1 MSVNFEES
9 GARRIVGATK
19 WVEQHTRN
27 PVRLRGD
34 RGHRGDGGIWAKI
47 TDKGTEDNSYKY
59 AWQQVVADANGDM
72 QPALLSGTVAENYAI
87 ASDKSEAVPQ
97 DSIVWLLPSRNQ
109 EFYLFANPA
118 NQGFWAKIG
127 EGDAWKY
134 GWTQLVPSEADDGTY
149 TEGDLSAE
157 HDDDNFAV
165 SFDGSEHVLPYS
177 VVWLQ
182 PTGSFFTFYYAPGL
196 ITAKLVSASTI
207 PGRQGATP
215 GSTTV
220 TIERF
225 NGIALNN
232 QGEYDNITVY
242 NNFRSSISGEGGDEL
257 YLQLTYGQGVWW
269 LSAVDCLKEDEEDEE
284 E

>member
-1 MSVNFEES
+1 MPVNFEES

-19 WVEQHTRN
+19 WVEQHIRN
-27 PVRLRGD
+27 PVRKRGHK
-34 RGHRGDGGIWAKI
+34 GHRGDGGIWAKI
-47 TDKGTEDNSYKY
+47 TSKGTGSDSYKY
-59 AWQQVVADANGDM
+59 AWTQQVADENGNMTDG
-72 QPALLSGTVAENYAI
+72 LLEGTTSANYAV
-87 ASDKSEAVPQ
+87 ASDKSEAVPV
-97 DSIVWLLPSRNQ
+97 DSIVYLLPSKNQ

-127 EGDAWKY
+127 TNDSFKY

-157 HDDDNFAV
+157 ADDDNFAV
-165 SFDGSEHVLPYS
+165 SFDGSTHVLENS
-177 VVWLQ
+177 VVWLE
-182 PTGSFFTFYYAPGL
+182 PSGPFFTFYYAPGL
-196 ITAKLVSASTI
+196 ITAKLVSSATI

-225 NGIALNN
+225 NGIALSD

-242 NNFRSSISGEGGDEL
+242 NNFRSSVGGESGGEV
-257 YLQLTYGQGVWW
+257 YLQLSYGQGVWW
-269 LSAVDCLKEDEEDEE
+269 LSAADCLTTDEEV
-284 E
+284 